1 MSNVHL
7 HVDDGIILEI
17 AHLRGEMISKKPG
30 QPPVFDD
37 PKSYAIKVFDAD
49 IAMDMTSLANLMNRH
64 IFAGDKAP
72 LHDISITTDGKVL
85 EQKGK
90 LRKAGASVPFTMKA
104 SVSVAGDGRLRLH
117 TESVSALGVPAKK
130 LLEIFGLSL
139 DDVVKIKQERGI
151 EIDGDDILISPGQA
165 LPPPEI
171 VGTATRVDL
180 ESGKLHQILG
190 TAGRGA
196 SPRLAPKDSSAKNYL
211 FFYGSDI
218 RFGRLLMINADL
230 MIIDAD
236 DKDPFDFFP
245 AQYKDQLVAGFSK
258 TTPEGG
264 LRAFMPD
271 YHDLKPGLDLR
282 PAKKR

>member
-1 MSNVHL
+1 MRNVHL
-7 HVDDGIILEI
+7 HVDDGIVLEV
-17 AHLRGEMISKKPG
+17 AHLRGEMISRKSG

-37 PKSYAIKVFDAD
+37 PDSYVIKVFDAD

-64 IFAGDKAP
+64 IFAGEKAA
-72 LHDISITTDGKVL
+72 LHDISLTTDGKVL

-104 SVSVAGDGRLRLH
+104 GVSVTPDGRLRLH

-130 LLEIFGLSL
+130 LMEILGLTL
-139 DDVVKIKQERGI
+139 DDLVTIKEQRGI
-151 EIDGDDILISPGQA
+151 EIDGDDVLIAPGRA

-171 VGTATRVDL
+171 QGTAVRVDL
-180 ESGKLHQILG
+180 ASGKLHQVLG

-196 SPRLAPKDSSAKNYL
+196 SPRLAPADTPARNYL
-211 FFYGSDI
+211 YFSGADI
-218 RFGRLLMINADL
+218 RFGRLLMTNADL

-236 DKDPFDFFP
+236 EKDPFDFFP
-245 AQYKDQLVAGFSK
+245 GQYKGQLVAGYSK
-258 TTPEGG
+258 HTPEGG

-271 YHDLKPGLDLR
+271 YDDLKS
-282 PAKKR
+282 KH